1 VIESPAMRW
10 VVRDVAGGLLVVA
23 SLATCFEGLM
33 RLRAHDYL
41 SALAVVLLGLAL
53 LGAGVEL
60 LRPTVGE

>member
-1 VIESPAMRW
+1 MRW
-10 VVRDVAGGLLVVA
+10 VVRDVAGGALVVA
-23 SLATCFEGLM
+23 SLVTCFEGLM

-41 SALAVVLLGLAL
+41 AAVVVLMVGLAL

>member
-1 VIESPAMRW
+1 
-10 VVRDVAGGLLVVA
+10 
-23 SLATCFEGLM
+23 M

-41 SALAVVLLGLAL
+41 AALAVIMVGLAL